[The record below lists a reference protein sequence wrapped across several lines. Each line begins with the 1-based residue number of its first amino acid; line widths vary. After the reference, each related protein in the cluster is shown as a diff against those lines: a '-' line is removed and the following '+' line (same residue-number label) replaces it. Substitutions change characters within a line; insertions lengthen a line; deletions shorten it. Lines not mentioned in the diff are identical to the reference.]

1 LTDSVVRLD
10 LHVHTEYSFDGRIPI
25 DKLVDI
31 CISKGLTGVAVTDHN
46 TIEGALRL
54 KEIIPEGFVLIV
66 GEEILTDS
74 GELIGYFLETPIPKG
89 LSVDETIDRI
99 KQQGGLVCVP
109 HPFDRFRKSRLDA
122 NVLTRII
129 DKVDMIEGFNSRVIL
144 PLDNRR
150 AMKFAK
156 LHNLPVTAG
165 SDAHA
170 EFELGRTY
178 VEMMAFNNSD
188 EFLRNLRTAK
198 LVTHRTGVSSHLCT
212 MGIKFLRRR
221 LKSKLRR
228 SH

>member
-1 LTDSVVRLD
+1 MRLD

-31 CISKGLTGVAVTDHN
+31 CISKGLTGIAVTDHN

-54 KEIIPEGFVLIV
+54 KELIPEGFVLII

-122 NVLTRII
+122 RVLARII
-129 DKVDMIEGFNSRVIL
+129 DKVDMIEGFNARVIL
-144 PLDNRR
+144 PLDNRH
-150 AMKFAK
+150 AMRFAK

-198 LVTHRTGVSSHLCT
+198 LVTHRTGVSSHLFT
-212 MGIKFLRRR
+212 MGVKFLRKR
-221 LKSKLRR
+221 LRSKLRR